1 MRFKAVLSLMER
13 QSIVP
18 SGLLR
23 YTARAFEA
31 VEIES
36 RKCGIEMAMVSRSVS
51 ICDPFTNRSIH
62 FETCG
67 SDEYE
72 SDFEPLHFLQAATR
86 LSSESSL
93 CFENGRKWST
103 SVSLPSGELQ

>member
-1 MRFKAVLSLMER
+1 MLSLMER

-31 VEIES
+31 VDIES
-36 RKCGIEMAMVSRSVS
+36 RRWGIDAAMVSSLVSV
-51 ICDPFTNRSIH
+51 CDPFTNRSIH

-67 SDEYE
+67 SDGYE

-103 SVSLPSGELQ
+103 SVSLPSEELQ